1 MFKMTWQGAPVKAL
15 LTTWGVVTSPGG
27 KKYLLGKDPAGLKYL
42 STEISGQKIEKC
54 PDTGLGVARTKSGSI
69 YAVVPTGRD
78 QDYAASRYPE
88 MRTRQEEA
96 SNDTPS
102 LVNMVRAKLYNKC
115 S

>member
-15 LTTWGVVTSPGG
+15 LTTWGIVSSPGG
-27 KKYLLGKDPAGLKYL
+27 KKYLLGKDPAGFKYL
-42 STEISGQKIEKC
+42 STEISGQIEKC

-69 YAVVPTGRD
+69 YAVTPAGRD
-78 QDYAASRYPE
+78 QEYAVVRYPE
-88 MRTRQEEA
+88 MRARQEAA
-96 SNDTPS
+96 SNNAPS

>member
-1 MFKMTWQGAPVKAL
+1 MFKVTWQGAPVKAL

-27 KKYLLGKDPAGLKYL
+27 KKYLLGKDPTGYKYL
-42 STEISGQKIEKC
+42 STEISGIEKC

-69 YAVVPTGRD
+69 YAVMPTGRD
-78 QDYAASRYPE
+78 QDYAETRYPE
-88 MRTRQEEA
+88 MRARQKAA
-96 SNDTPS
+96 SNDAPS